1 MQEEAKTVREGVGV
15 IADLIKI
22 AGDDPQV
29 KEAAKN
35 LGQTAVTITR
45 TINTALLPLAAV
57 NFAFDR
63 ARQYFSGGF
72 QRDLL
77 DRTKDIPIES
87 IADPK
92 PAVAGPALQGLA
104 FSHEEPNLRAMY
116 LSLIAT
122 SMDRRASHTAH
133 PAFVE
138 IIKQID
144 GHEAK
149 LLAGLLQIAGAVPA
163 IQIRV
168 ITVGQPGWQVKANHV
183 MNVTNLES
191 KEPIVERGFAAM
203 VDNWIRLGLVE
214 VRYDQFLEGQ
224 DQYAWVETRPEYT
237 ELKASIENEQV
248 KVTFQRGHAGR
259 TDFGKMFAEAVG
271 LIEPTTLLP
280 SAQ

>member
-35 LGQTAVTITR
+35 LGQTAVTITK

-77 DRTKDIPIES
+77 DRTKDIPIDS

-104 FSHEEPNLRAMY
+104 FSHEEPNLKAMY

-138 IIKQID
+138 IIKQLD
-144 GHEAK
+144 GQEAK
-149 LLAGLLQIAGAVPA
+149 LLAGLLQIPGAVPA
-163 IQIRV
+163 IQIRAAT
-168 ITVGQPGWQVKANHV
+168 IGKPGWQVKANHV
-183 MNVTNLES
+183 MNLSDLET
-191 KEPIVERGFAAM
+191 KEPVVERGFAAM

-214 VRYDQFLEGQ
+214 VRYDQFVEGQ
-224 DQYAWVETRPEYT
+224 DQYAWVEDRPEYT
-237 ELKASIENEQV
+237 LLKASVETEQV

-271 LIEPTTLLP
+271 LIEPSANLLP
-280 SAQ
+280 TQ